1 MNASAEA
8 KARWLFAGLLL
19 LLAVGFA
26 AWLLAGTVRY
36 RTYEIRSGD
45 VVSGLIPG
53 APVEFHGVEVGK
65 VKDVQLLGPR
75 LVRVLLQVGRD
86 VPVTSATVATITGR
100 GLATRGFTG
109 YVYVS
114 LEDGTA
120 PGAPLANAT
129 GSPYPLLASAPS
141 RQVSLD
147 TSIKEIND
155 SVQSLNGRV
164 QAALDDRTVASLKQS
179 LASLEKVTSTLSA
192 NNARLEQIIANAERA
207 SGQLQPLLQSGNAS
221 AAMLRN
227 EVLPQVQATVV
238 RIDKLSATMETRMD
252 GILRRTDQAS
262 TRLEPLL
269 LSGEEMVR
277 TLQTQVL
284 PEAQRTLLR
293 LDQLSTNLDETAGRV
308 RRNPSLLVRGSAPL
322 PAGPGESP

>member
-8 KARWLFAGLLL
+8 KARWLFTGLLL
-19 LLAVGFA
+19 LVAAGVG
-26 AWLLAGTVRY
+26 AWLLAGTLRA
-36 RTYEIRSGD
+36 TTFEIRTSD
-45 VVSGLIPG
+45 AVSGLIPG

-65 VKDVQLLGPR
+65 VKEVQLLGPR
-75 LVRVLLQVGRD
+75 LVRVLFEVGRD

-109 YVYVS
+109 YVYIS
-114 LEDGTA
+114 LEDTGTA
-120 PGAPLANAT
+120 GKALAQAP

-141 RQVSLD
+141 RQVNLD

-155 SVQSLNGRV
+155 SVQSVNGLL
-164 QAALDDRTVASLKQS
+164 QAALDDRTIASLKQS
-179 LASLEKVTSTLSA
+179 LASLEKVTHTLSA

-207 SGQLQPLLQSGNAS
+207 SGQLQPLLQSGNAT
-221 AAMLRN
+221 AATLRN

-238 RIDKLSATMETRMD
+238 RIDKLSANMDTRMD
-252 GILRRTDQAS
+252 SILRRTEQAS
-262 TRLEPLL
+262 TRFEPLL
-269 LSGEEMVR
+269 LTGEEAVR

-284 PEAQRTLLR
+284 PEAQRTLAR
-293 LDQLSTNLDETAGRV
+293 MDQLTTNLGDTAGRV
-308 RRNPSLLVRGSAPL
+308 KRNPSLLVRGIAPT

>member
-19 LLAVGFA
+19 ALAAGLG

-36 RTYEIRSGD
+36 KTYEIRSSD
-45 VVSGLIPG
+45 AVSGLIPG
-53 APVEFHGVEVGK
+53 APVEFHGVDVGK
-65 VKDVQLLGPR
+65 VKEVQLLGPR
-75 LVRVLLQVGRD
+75 LVRVLLEVGRD

-114 LEDGTA
+114 LEDG
-120 PGAPLANAT
+120 PGGGAPLAAAP
-129 GSPYPLLASAPS
+129 GSPYPLLASAPA

-155 SVQSLNGRV
+155 SVQSLNGRL

-179 LASLEKVTSTLSA
+179 LASLEKVTNTLAA
-192 NNARLEQIIANAERA
+192 NNARLEQIIANADRA
-207 SGQLQPLLQSGNAS
+207 SGQLQPLLQSGNAT
-221 AAMLRN
+221 AALLRD
-227 EVLPQVQATVV
+227 EVLPQVQSTVV
-238 RIDKLSATMETRMD
+238 RLDRLSANVDTRMD
-252 GILRRTDQAS
+252 TILRHTEQAS
-262 TRLEPLL
+262 ARFEPLL
-269 LSGEEMVR
+269 LSGEEAVR

-284 PEAQRTLLR
+284 PEAQRTLVR
-293 LDQLSTNLDETAGRV
+293 LDQLSTNLGETAGRV
-308 RRNPSLLVRGSAPL
+308 RRNPSLLVRGSAPQ